1 MENLER
7 GRLNQANGRL
17 KAAKTGVS
25 IVQRSDRLYLQ
36 ATLPPKPGSG
46 KVTSCQQQIALGVYA
61 NPVGISFAEKE
72 SRKLGVLLASREF
85 DWSLYAGKKD
95 CEIKTIANWIQ
106 KFEESKRQTVSITT
120 WKTDYARPF
129 GVLPAS
135 EPISTETLLIAISR
149 TNPNSRQRRRFCL
162 AFRQLAQFAGM
173 NLEIDKLIGDYSP
186 SKVQPRNLP
195 TDESIAEYFHRIE
208 DRQWQWIYG
217 VIAAYGLRNHEA
229 FFLDMS
235 KFPIAQVLEGKTG
248 YRQCWPLQPQWAQE
262 WNLGE
267 IKRPKVTGQEHADFG
282 DRVCKFF
289 ARSPFDFC
297 AYDLRHAWA
306 IRAIRFGLDSSLA
319 AKQMGHSLA
328 THTQTYHLAINEREQ
343 QQAYDRILSLHAL
356 SDYT

>member
-17 KAAKTGVS
+17 KVAKTGVS

-95 CEIKTIANWIQ
+95 CEIETIANWIQ

-129 GVLPAS
+129 GVLPADK
-135 EPISTETLLIAISR
+135 PISTETLLSAISR
-149 TNPNSRQRRRFCL
+149 TKPNSRQRRRFCL
-162 AFRQLAQFAGM
+162 AFRQLGQIAGLDFDVKDLM
-173 NLEIDKLIGDYSP
+173 GNYSP
-186 SKVQPRNLP
+186 TKVQPRDLP
-195 TDESIAEYFHRIE
+195 TDEEIANCFSQIDNAH
-208 DRQWQWIYG
+208 WQWVYG
-217 VIAAYGLRNHEA
+217 VIAAYGLRDHEA

-235 KFPIAQVLEGKTG
+235 KFPIAQVLKGKTG
-248 YRQCWPLQPQWAQE
+248 YRQCWPLRPEWAERWQ
-262 WNLGE
+262 LADV
-267 IKRPKVTGQEHADFG
+267 KRPNVTGVEHADFG
-282 DRVCKFF
+282 ARVCKFF
-289 ARSPFDFC
+289 ARSPANFR

-306 IRAIRFGLDSSLA
+306 VRAIRFGLDASLA

-328 THTQTYHLAINEREQ
+328 THTETYHLAINEREQ
-343 QQAYDRILSLHAL
+343 QEAYERLLIQNHYQL
-356 SDYT
+356 